1 MMQDKR
7 ITSDDVARLAGV
19 SRSAV
24 SRTFTPGASVSETTR
39 NSVIAAA
46 RKLGY
51 RPNALARSLTGQQ
64 SGLVAV
70 VMAEFANPYES
81 QVFYALTQALQ
92 KLDKVSMLVT
102 PDESGD
108 INNSLQLVGAYQVD
122 SAIIAAGSLS
132 LQATQICLTMGIPS
146 VLMGRDDPFG
156 KICSVQTDNRMAGR
170 LAAEH
175 LTACGARRPAYIG
188 GRPDGQ
194 ASQERKDGF
203 FDSLRSQGIEPL
215 GHCDNPDYSYQSG
228 YQSALT
234 LMQRRPDIDS
244 LFCACDALAFGAM
257 DAVRQQLGR
266 KTPQDIQFVGAD
278 NVPMAEWPGY
288 QLTTISQP
296 VDLLAQAVMEN
307 LEIILT
313 QGQAMAHSR
322 RVAPWL
328 VSRATTRNA

>member
-24 SRTFTPGASVSETTR
+24 SRTFTPGASVSESTR

-175 LTACGARRPAYIG
+175 LVNSGAQRPAYIG

-194 ASQERKDGF
+194 ASQERKQGF
-203 FDSLRSQGIEPL
+203 FDSLRDQGVEPL

-228 YQSALT
+228 YQSALE
-234 LMQRRPDIDS
+234 LLQRRPEIDS
-244 LFCACDALAFGAM
+244 LFCAFGAM
-257 DAVRQQLGR
+257 DAIRQQLGR

-296 VDLLAQAVMEN
+296 VELLAQAVMEN

-313 QGQAMAHSR
+313 QGQAMARSR